1 MDGVELVAV
10 DQKELLEGEEQQVGQ
25 VVVDHQE
32 VLVEEDLVVVAHQQ
46 VVQVAGHQQEVQ
58 VVGHQQEVQVVG
70 HQQEVQ
76 VEGHQQVVV
85 QVVADLQAEDGLG
98 GEGLVGQVVEE
109 TEVGHGQVVAEQQVD
124 QVVGDQLVSQGQ
136 LLMLSELLQKS
147 KTAHTHHYQYNCHYH
162 PLHRH
167 CRKKVEAE
175 PDQLVSL

>member
-46 VVQVAGHQQEVQ
+46 VVQVA
-58 VVGHQQEVQVVG
+58 GHQQEVQVVG

>member
-58 VVGHQQEVQVVG
+58 VVGHQQEVQV
-70 HQQEVQ
+70 
-76 VEGHQQVVV
+76 EGHQQVVV
-85 QVVADLQAEDGLG
+85 QVVADLQAEGGLG
-98 GEGLVGQVVEE
+98 EEGLVGQVVEE

-167 CRKKVEAE
+167 CRKKVGAE